1 MTGFLRAGSAL
12 GVVAFFAGAATWA
25 AWPRLQEA
33 VGFAGAN
40 PFSRKIAVELA
51 ADPQR
56 GADWRLRP
64 LDNQMKLRLGET
76 GIAFFE
82 AENRSDKPITVQA
95 QYQVSPPAADKYI
108 VRIACFCQ
116 DRQTLGPYQKAD
128 LPMTFF
134 IDPAMAKDPAFA
146 SLKTITMSYKFQEA
160 KTPDQQVAAIAAAE
174 PMN

>member
-1 MTGFLRAGSAL
+1 MNSPSTEEERALAELIKDYKAAAAIGVPSYTGGI
-12 GVVAFFAGAATWA
+12 
-25 AWPRLQEA
+25 
-33 VGFAGAN
+33 
-40 PFSRKIAVELA
+40 SRKIAVELA